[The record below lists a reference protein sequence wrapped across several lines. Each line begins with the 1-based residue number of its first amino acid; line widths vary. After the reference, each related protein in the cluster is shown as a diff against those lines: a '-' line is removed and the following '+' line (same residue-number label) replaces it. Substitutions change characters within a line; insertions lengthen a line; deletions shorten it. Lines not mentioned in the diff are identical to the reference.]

1 MILNNVG
8 FLLIVNVLYVCN
20 VALDSGIVFH
30 DVAHFTIRDFDGN
43 FSNLDAFEGFIFAN
57 NVTVDN
63 YSELDK
69 NFVDV
74 IIYLFYTV
82 VNFVAIVKESILS
95 VSGGVNIEM
104 DFVVDVVNIFIS
116 LVVENY
122 LKVFQVF

>member
-1 MILNNVG
+1 M
-8 FLLIVNVLYVCN
+8 CN

>member
-8 FLLIVNVLYVCN
+8 FLLIVNVLYACN
-20 VALDSGIVFH
+20 VVLDSGIVFH
-30 DVAHFTIRDFDGN
+30 DVVHFTIRDFDGN

-63 YSELDK
+63 YLELDK

-95 VSGGVNIEM
+95 VLGGVTIET